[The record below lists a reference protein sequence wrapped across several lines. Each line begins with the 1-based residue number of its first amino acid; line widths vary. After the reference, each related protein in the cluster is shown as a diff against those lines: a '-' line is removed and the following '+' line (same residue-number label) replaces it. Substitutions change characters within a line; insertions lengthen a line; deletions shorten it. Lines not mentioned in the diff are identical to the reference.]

1 MGGSQP
7 AGGVR
12 FGFSDENLNN
22 KSMEGEEEEFSN
34 QIQDLVSNSEMADTT
49 ELHMKPPLSKH
60 NIINA
65 SEITKMDEGP

>member
-34 QIQDLVSNSEMADTT
+34 QI
-49 ELHMKPPLSKH
+49 
-60 NIINA
+60 
-65 SEITKMDEGP
+65 